1 METDP
6 SQVRERILSDHRA
19 LRGLLDRV
27 EALAHELLEGGT
39 SAVRELR
46 EQTHVL
52 EERLSEHMAL
62 EERILAPALRHA
74 DAWGSERVQR
84 FRDEHERQRDIL
96 EQVWRARD
104 DSRSGLEFALI
115 AWGLVR
121 LLREDM
127 ASEERLSLN
136 DRVLRDEPIH
146 PSRSSD

>member
-27 EALAHELLEGGT
+27 EVLAHELLEGRT
-39 SAVRELR
+39 SAARELR
-46 EQTHVL
+46 EQTRVL
-52 EERLSEHMAL
+52 EERLREHMAL
-62 EERILAPALRHA
+62 EERILAPALRQA
-74 DAWGSERVQR
+74 DAWGSERVQH
-84 FRDEHERQRDIL
+84 FRDDHERQRGVL

-104 DSRSGLEFALI
+104 DSRGGLEFALI

-127 ASEERLSLN
+127 ASEERISLN
-136 DRVLRDEPIH
+136 ERVLRDDPIN
-146 PSRSSD
+146 PSCSPD